1 MKLLRSIAV
10 LVLLSLCVPGAPVW
24 AAAAPDDG
32 DDPAAAPEYSEESL
46 RAEIGSPQAA
56 ALLMARV
63 RAGVP
68 TQPLSMEA
76 SIRALSPSGKATA
89 RLDASVVYRPDTVD
103 PSSRTATYS
112 LLDGA
117 TRATTSSMSILL
129 PSAPS
134 EAPSFA
140 FQLPPGTPAPTPDLY
155 APVGGTDLCWME
167 LSFSFLFWAS
177 PRIVDVE
184 VVRGRWTCQVVELD
198 APASL
203 AADAPGAWN
212 RLRLWVAPA
221 YGAVVQGVAY
231 RDDKPLKRF
240 EVESVTH
247 VRRTYMV
254 SDMLVRNLETGT
266 RSRLKI
272 SGLELLEPD
281 YTPEQRRQLE
291 APVAW

>member
-1 MKLLRSIAV
+1 MKLFRLIAV
-10 LVLLSLCVPGAPVW
+10 LGALVFCVSGAPAW
-24 AAAAPDDG
+24 AAEASDDE
-32 DDPAAAPEYSEESL
+32 DEAVEEYTEEML

-56 ALLMARV
+56 AMLMARV

-68 TQPLSMEA
+68 TQPLSMDA
-76 SIRALSPSGKATA
+76 SIRALSPAGKTVA
-89 RLDASVVYRPDTVD
+89 RLDASVEYRPDTVD
-103 PSSRTATYS
+103 PRSRTATYV
-112 LLDGA
+112 LLDDAQREGTA
-117 TRATTSSMSILL
+117 TMSILL

-134 EAPSFA
+134 VAPSFS
-140 FQLPPGTPAPTPDLY
+140 FQEPPGTPAELPDLY

-198 APASL
+198 APAAL
-203 AADAPGAWN
+203 ATDAPGAWN

-247 VRRTYMV
+247 VRKTYMV

-272 SGLELLEPD
+272 SGLELLEPN
-281 YTPEQRRQLE
+281 YTPEQRE
-291 APVAW
+291 WMETPVVW

>member
-1 MKLLRSIAV
+1 MKLLRLIAV
-10 LVLLSLCVPGAPVW
+10 LVLLSLWAPWAPVW
-24 AAAAPDDG
+24 AGEAPDDG
-32 DDPAAAPEYSEESL
+32 DEAEAVEYTEESL

-76 SIRALSPSGKATA
+76 SIRALSPAGKTLS

-103 PSSRTATYS
+103 PSSRTATYV
-112 LLDGA
+112 LLDEARREA
-117 TRATTSSMSILL
+117 TAKMDILL

-134 EAPSFA
+134 VAPSFA
-140 FQLPPGTPAPTPDLY
+140 YEAPPGTSAALPDLY

-184 VVRGRWTCQVVELD
+184 VVRNRWTCQVVELD
-198 APASL
+198 APRTL
-203 AADAPGAWN
+203 ATDAPGAWN

-254 SDMLVRNLETGT
+254 SDMLVWNLETGT

-272 SGLELLEPD
+272 SGLELMAPE
-281 YTPEQRRQLE
+281 YTPEQLEQME
-291 APVAW
+291 APVVW

>member
-10 LVLLSLCVPGAPVW
+10 LVLLTLCVPWAPVW
-24 AAAAPDDG
+24 AGEASDDG
-32 DDPAAAPEYSEESL
+32 DEPETVEYTEEAL

-76 SIRALSPSGKATA
+76 SIRALSPAGKTVA
-89 RLDASVVYRPDTVD
+89 RLDASVRYRPDTVD
-103 PSSRTATYS
+103 PSSRTATYV

-117 TRATTSSMSILL
+117 REATAKMDILL

-134 EAPSFA
+134 VAPSFA
-140 FQLPPGTPAPTPDLY
+140 YEEPLGTPTAMPDLY

-184 VVRGRWTCQVVELD
+184 VVRERWTCQVVELD
-198 APASL
+198 APAAL
-203 AADAPGAWN
+203 ATDAPGAWN

-272 SGLELLEPD
+272 SGLELMAPE
-281 YTPEQRRQLE
+281 YTPEQLEQME
-291 APVAW
+291 APVVW